1 MFKKALI
8 IGLIVVVLG
17 WMVTSAVQ
25 AAGPPGQGEGQEY
38 VIQADDWLS
47 KLAEKYLGDATLW
60 SWIVEATN
68 ARATVDPRLDYIE
81 NPNVIYAGQ
90 IVFIPTVSPALPG
103 SIEPALEPVSLRSL
117 CQDQHPAVQAFC
129 SEIPI
134 AQLHYDPYEG
144 AEFFSCASRAG
155 LSNVQLDYN
164 AVTILVPNAGDFD
177 LRGIV
182 ASIKVTPDRASLI
195 PRWPGSWFDFSA
207 EYAEQFQLP
216 VGEQQDIP
224 LAKAFELIKAGELI
238 WTGEHGVAGKAGLFQ
253 TDPPLICDPQAD
265 FEIVIGPL

>member
-8 IGLIVVVLG
+8 MGMIVVVLG
-17 WMVTSAVQ
+17 WMFTSVVQ
-25 AAGPPGQGEGQEY
+25 AASPPGQGEGREY

-47 KLAEKYLGDATLW
+47 KLAEKYLGAANLW
-60 SWIVEATN
+60 SRIVEATN
-68 ARATVDPRLDYIE
+68 TRAAADPRLDVIE
-81 NPNVIYAGQ
+81 NPNVIYVGQ
-90 IVFIPTVSPALPG
+90 IVFIPTVSPTLPG
-103 SIEPALEPVSLRSL
+103 RVEPAFERVSLSSL

-134 AQLHYDPYEG
+134 AQIHYDPFEG

-164 AVTILVPNAGDFD
+164 AVTILMPNAGDFD

-182 ASIKVTPDRASLI
+182 ASIKVTPDRAALI

-207 EYAEQFQLP
+207 EYAEQFELP
-216 VGEQQDIP
+216 VGEQREIP

-253 TDPPLICDPQAD
+253 TDPPLICDPQVD